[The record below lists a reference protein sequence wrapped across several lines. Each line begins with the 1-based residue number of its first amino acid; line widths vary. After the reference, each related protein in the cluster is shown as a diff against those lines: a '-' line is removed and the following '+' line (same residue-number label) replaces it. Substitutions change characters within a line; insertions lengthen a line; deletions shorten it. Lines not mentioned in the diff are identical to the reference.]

1 MLSIAVLLLLS
12 WYFWAGW
19 LLWAVVLRMTGARHP
34 DVPLAPPMNQKR
46 KWVAALSL
54 LMLILSITPTAI
66 RERDDDTQQLRKSSL
81 KNVLESIRK
90 NRMQKQQQPAPP
102 ETR

>member
-1 MLSIAVLLLLS
+1 MLAIAVLLVLS

-34 DVPLAPPMNQKR
+34 DVPSEPPMNQKR
-46 KWVAALSL
+46 KWVAAFAL
-54 LMLILSITPTAI
+54 LMLIVTITPTAI

-81 KNVLESIRK
+81 KNVLESLRK
-90 NRMQKQQQPAPP
+90 HRLQNQQQPPP

>member
-1 MLSIAVLLLLS
+1 MLAIVVLLLLS

-34 DVPLAPPMNQKR
+34 DVPPAPSMNQKR
-46 KWVAALSL
+46 KWVAVMAL
-54 LMLILSITPTAI
+54 LMLILSLTPTAI
-66 RERDDDTQQLRKSSL
+66 RERDDETQQLRKSSL
-81 KNVLESIRK
+81 KNVLESVRK
-90 NRMQKQQQPAPP
+90 HRMQNQQHSAPP